1 MLIDTRHRSQHT
13 EIMDDLEMTGELL
26 GNTLEHLAK
35 INRQLGGNQ
44 VTVSGVKRL
53 LSGIPSNKEVTFIDL
68 GCGDGDMLRIIADLG
83 RNLGR
88 KFKLIGLD
96 ANAYTIAY
104 AKAQSKDY
112 PEISFM
118 KMDVFSDQMRE
129 LEYDIALATLFMHH
143 FSNDEVEAL
152 IDILMSRV
160 AVGVVINDLHRS
172 RLAYYLFKGYSLFIS
187 NPMVKNDGAISILRA
202 FKRIDL
208 ERFSSK
214 LGLNSE
220 IRWKWAFRYQWVIK
234 TI

>member
-1 MLIDTRHRSQHT
+1 MLIDTRHRSQQT

-44 VTVSGVKRL
+44 VTLSGVKQL

-83 RNLGR
+83 RNSGR

-104 AKAQSKDY
+104 AKGQSKDY

-143 FSNDEVEAL
+143 FSNDEIEAL
-152 IDILMSRV
+152 LGILQSKV
-160 AVGVVINDLHRS
+160 KVGVVINDLHRS
-172 RLAYYLFKGYSLFIS
+172 RLAYYLFKGYGLFIK
-187 NPMVKNDGAISILRA
+187 NAMVKNDGAISILRA
-202 FKRIDL
+202 FKRSDL
-208 ERFSSK
+208 ERFTSK
-214 LGLNSE
+214 FGLNSE

-234 TI
+234 KI